1 MIKLKLK
8 IWQKNVLSILTII
21 IGGFILFNIA
31 FMFAAVVMFGWM
43 KIMGMSDN
51 FAPPF
56 ISKVIYFILIV
67 LISFGILK
75 SKLNTLIK
83 ATYFTM
89 PLMVV
94 IVMIGIAF
102 YQQSKMLIFTI
113 GALIIGSVLFYLYK
127 KKLPWQFY
135 FATLYVA
142 VLGICVIAFDIQI

>member
-1 MIKLKLK
+1 MKLKT
-8 IWQKNVLSILTII
+8 WQKNALSMFSII
-21 IGGFILFNIA
+21 IGGFVLFNVA
-31 FMFAAVVMFGWM
+31 FLLSAVVMLGWM
-43 KIMGMSDN
+43 RIMGMSEN
-51 FAPPF
+51 YAPPF
-56 ISKVIYFILIV
+56 ISKVIYLILIL
-67 LISFGILK
+67 LISVVVLK
-75 SKLNTLIK
+75 SKRNTLVK

-113 GALIIGSVLFYLYK
+113 GTLIIGSVFFYLYK
-127 KKLPWQFY
+127 KKLPWQYY